1 MNSTRVSWLVVA
13 CCAEGWRRSCTSSHA
28 LQHCNAPWHQPLATS
43 NSTDDANRSL
53 RLTQHTTHTTRCSS
67 MQHWHK
73 THHIHHARQR
83 HAKTHGGVDPVAQ
96 GHVMQLAMQREC
108 GHSRM
113 HACTHARMHPSLTA
127 SLTHT
132 YAHQLQYLNCRWC
145 SVVGTL
151 KTVHG
156 TITRHLFCNTITG
169 FKISVIF

>member
-1 MNSTRVSWLVVA
+1 MAISEGANKLQTNNVQRRNNSTKLQKTASVPATKSTMNSTRVSWLVVA

-113 HACTHARMHPSLTA
+113 HACTHARMHA
-127 SLTHT
+127 CIH
-132 YAHQLQYLNCRWC
+132 R
-145 SVVGTL
+145 
-151 KTVHG
+151 
-156 TITRHLFCNTITG
+156 
-169 FKISVIF
+169 